1 MRRCRVTA
9 DVKVSG
15 RPVPAPERP
24 DAAGQ
29 GSDGSSG
36 SRLWWSLAAGVA
48 VLTVA
53 VVAAGVHW
61 RSGTPT
67 PGAGHRFGAGSAPT
81 GGASA
86 AASQPASTGR
96 PSGVPG
102 RTSVYFSFDG
112 GPGQP
117 ELALRSAAGGRVT
130 GVPHG
135 GGTALAFPAPCP
147 QYGAA
152 HCPRAVLEAPGGDLS
167 PGGQPLRWGATVLLT
182 GAQATPGSNI
192 VQKGTSLG
200 GGQFKLQVD
209 GVAGYPSCVLVD
221 SAPGSRI
228 QVAKAA
234 VSIADGAWHEVVCDR
249 NGPLLTVS
257 IDGHQRGV
265 TSIPP
270 GLSVTNA
277 DTLRIGGKGT
287 APNNDQ
293 FSGVLDDVF
302 VDIGP

>member
-1 MRRCRVTA
+1 M
-9 DVKVSG
+9 
-15 RPVPAPERP
+15 
-24 DAAGQ
+24 
-29 GSDGSSG
+29 
-36 SRLWWSLAAGVA
+36 AGVA

-67 PGAGHRFGAGSAPT
+67 PGAGHRVGTGSAPM

-86 AASQPASTGR
+86 AGSQPTSTGR

-102 RTSVYFSFDG
+102 RTSVHFSFDG

-135 GGTALAFPAPCP
+135 DGTALAFPAPCP

-152 HCPRAVLEAPGGDLS
+152 HCPRAVLEAPGGGLN

-182 GAQATPGSNI
+182 GAQTTRGSNI

-209 GVAGYPSCVLVD
+209 GVAGDPSCVLVD
-221 SAPGSRI
+221 SAPGSPI

-234 VSIADGAWHEVVCDR
+234 VSIADGAWHEVVCQRD
-249 NGPLLTVS
+249 GSLLTVS
-257 IDGHQRGV
+257 IDGNQRGV
-265 TSIPP
+265 TSIPS

-287 APNNDQ
+287 SPNNDQ